1 VAICN
6 PVNPVK
12 VGMVD
17 APWDYRWSSV
27 HAHLSDSEAGP
38 EYPIDSAATSGLF
51 LNILS
56 QKRLAYAAAI
66 PFAATVLRT

>member
-1 VAICN
+1 MFLPSFSMFA
-6 PVNPVK
+6 
-12 VGMVD
+12 
-17 APWDYRWSSV
+17 AQQT
-27 HAHLSDSEAGP
+27 
-38 EYPIDSAATSGLF
+38 DSAATSGLF

>member
-1 VAICN
+1 MLSPGRA
-6 PVNPVK
+6 
-12 VGMVD
+12 
-17 APWDYRWSSV
+17 AYRHFIAS
-27 HAHLSDSEAGP
+27 G
-38 EYPIDSAATSGLF
+38 DSAATSGLF